1 VAQGTRLSFSP
12 NTTIEAVDLSQ
23 TFVDDK
29 LHRLTRLISTSCDQY
44 VQYFLTG
51 TNTCSDYNLVGVS
64 LPHHTPRPSQLTVL
78 HFPPKSPTRS
88 QVNQSIKFQL
98 NQEVINPNSH
108 EWDPPFDFYC
118 TLSSKHSIA
127 NSKPPKGG
135 LTRKYRKVDHNAS
148 TAPYNSYVLNAQ
160 PKYNIKQ
167 DSKIKDKEH

>member
-1 VAQGTRLSFSP
+1 MTSYIGLLGSY
-12 NTTIEAVDLSQ
+12 
-23 TFVDDK
+23 
-29 LHRLTRLISTSCDQY
+29 LHHAISTFNTFSQGPTHWS
-44 VQYFLTG
+44 L

-78 HFPPKSPTRS
+78 HFLPKSPARS

-108 EWDPPFDFYC
+108 EWDPPFDFYR

-148 TAPYNSYVLNAQ
+148 TTPYNSYVLNAQ

-167 DSKIKDKEH
+167 DSKIKDKEHWLNTPRLALIQI